1 MSRPLMRKWGTWL
14 IAVGALLPLAKQP
27 GIAQVATEANPA
39 AKTNVDRTDDAA
51 NSVSPVAQRPPQDA
65 TKTVEKLA
73 AEARPSVVVVSYR
86 GRGGKQ
92 QGVGTGFVVSSDGL
106 IATNLHVIG
115 EARPIE
121 VRTADGKR
129 YDVTSVHA
137 TERTM
142 DLALIKIDARN
153 LPTLELGD
161 SETLEQGQQVV
172 ALGNPHG
179 LEHSV
184 VAGVVSGTREVDGKP
199 MIQLAIPIEP
209 GNSGGPL
216 LDMQGRVHG
225 ILTLKSLVTRNLG
238 FAIAVN
244 ALKPLL
250 DKPNP
255 VPMSRWLTIGALD
268 ASQWSQ
274 LFGARWRQRAG
285 RILVEGW
292 GSGFGGRSL
301 SLRNADVPSL
311 PFDLTVSV
319 RLEAEDG
326 AAGLVFHADEQNRH
340 YGFYPSNERLRLS
353 RFDGPDVYSWK
364 VLKEVRSRH
373 YRPGEWNRLRVRV
386 EKNKLQ
392 CFVNDELVIESDDAV
407 YHTGRAGL
415 AKFRHTVA
423 EFKGFE
429 VGSQLESARPSAQ
442 LVERVTE
449 VAAGLSSR
457 ERFGRALIDEL
468 AGKSKASQAALRKHA
483 RLLEEQASQLREL
496 ADAVHQQQV
505 HAELIDVLDHGD
517 KEIDLLHAA
526 LLIAKLD
533 NRDVD
538 VRAYQEQVNKMV
550 AEVSQAY
557 AEEADAETKLKA
569 LDRFLFQEFGF
580 HGSRTNYYHR
590 SNSYLNE
597 VIDDREGLPIT
608 LSVLYMELARRMGLD
623 VVGVG
628 LPGHFVVRLEPTEDK
643 GQLID
648 PFNRGQ
654 RLDRDGAAALIKSMA
669 GRLLGDEDLA
679 AQSKKA
685 ILTRILRNLLRVAY
699 EQEDATAMMR
709 YVDTVLL
716 ISPKSG
722 ESRWLRAG
730 LRYRAGR
737 YAEAIEDVQWV
748 LDNGADGVDPR
759 RVRDLR
765 EILIEEIEKDRT

>member
-1 MSRPLMRKWGTWL
+1 MTKSLAMKWGPWL
-14 IAVGALLPLAKQP
+14 IVGGTLLPLADQT
-27 GIAQVATEANPA
+27 GIAQVAAEANPA
-39 AKTNVDRTDDAA
+39 AKTKADQAVDAA
-51 NSVSPVAQRPPQDA
+51 NSDIPVAQKPAQVAR
-65 TKTVEKLA
+65 KTVEKLA
-73 AEARPSVVVVSYR
+73 AEAKQSVVVVSYR

-129 YDVTSVHA
+129 YDVMSVYA

-142 DLALIKIDARN
+142 DLALIKIDAKN
-153 LPTLELGD
+153 LPALELGD
-161 SETLEQGQQVV
+161 SETLEQGQPVV

-184 VAGVVSGTREVDGKP
+184 VAGVVSGTRKVDGKP

-268 ASQWSQ
+268 KSQWSQ

-292 GSGFGGRSL
+292 GTGFGGRSL
-301 SLRNADVPSL
+301 SLRNADVPGL
-311 PFDLTVSV
+311 PFELAVSV

-373 YRPGEWNRLRVRV
+373 YRPGEWNRLKVRV
-386 EKNKLQ
+386 EENKLQ

-407 YHTGRAGL
+407 YHTGRTGL
-415 AKFRHTVA
+415 AKFRHTAA

-429 VGSQLESARPSAQ
+429 VGSRLESSRPSAQ
-442 LVERVTE
+442 LVERVTQI
-449 VAAGLSSR
+449 AAGLSSR
-457 ERFGRALIDEL
+457 EPFGRELIVEL
-468 AGKSKASQAALRKHA
+468 ATEAKATQTALREHA
-483 RLLEEQASQLREL
+483 RVLDEQASQLRAL

-505 HAELIDVLDHGD
+505 HAELIEVLEHSDQ
-517 KEIDLLHAA
+517 EIDLLHAA

-538 VRAYQEQVNKMV
+538 VAAYQEQVDRMV
-550 AEVSQAY
+550 AEVSQSY
-557 AEEADAETKLKA
+557 TEEADAASKLEA
-569 LDRFLFQEFGF
+569 LDRFLFQDFGF

-608 LSVLYMELARRMGLD
+608 LSVLYMELARRMGLK

-628 LPGHFVVRLEPTEDK
+628 LPGHFVVRLEPTQDK

-654 RLDRDGAAALIKSMA
+654 RLDRGGAEALIKSIS
-669 GRLLGDEDLA
+669 GRMLGDADLV

-685 ILTRILRNLLRVAY
+685 ILTRILRNLLRVAF

-716 ISPKSG
+716 ISPESG
-722 ESRWLRAG
+722 ESHWLRAG

-737 YAEAIEDVQWV
+737 YAEAMEDVQWI
-748 LDNGADGVDPR
+748 LENGADGVDPR

-765 EILIEEIEKDRT
+765 AILVEEIGKVSK